1 MPTDG
6 SPRLP
11 PKGRNITVKRNRNR
25 SRKRQ
30 ETIQVWTYDQ
40 ARRVLP
46 YVASIMRS
54 LREHRLEAQQQDRM
68 AQRLAK
74 QPRRAN
80 RTAILAHTAAV
91 QAAKEAEECFHEALE
106 ELHILDVYC
115 LDPVAGLAL
124 IPFAMDNRLAWFVF
138 DLFDPSDPIRFWRYH
153 QDPLEA
159 RRPIAE
165 AHAGPPENRTVV

>member
-1 MPTDG
+1 
-6 SPRLP
+6 
-11 PKGRNITVKRNRNR
+11 VKRNRNG

-54 LREHRLEAQQQDRM
+54 LREQCLEARQ
-68 AQRLAK
+68 QRLTA
-74 QPRRAN
+74 RRLAE
-80 RTAILAHTAAV
+80 RPGRPERAAILAHSAAV
-91 QAAKEAEECFHEALE
+91 QAAQDAEERFHEALD
-106 ELHILDVYC
+106 ELHTLDVYC

-124 IPFAMDNRLAWFVF
+124 IPFAKDNRLAWFVF
-138 DLFDPSDPIRFWRYH
+138 DLFDQSDPLRSWRYH
-153 QDPLEA
+153 QDPLET

-165 AHAGPPENRTVV
+165 ALAGPPDHWTVV

>member
-1 MPTDG
+1 
-6 SPRLP
+6 
-11 PKGRNITVKRNRNR
+11 VKRNRHG

-54 LREHRLEAQQQDRM
+54 LRDHCLEAQQHHLT
-68 AQRLAK
+68 AHRLAK
-74 QPRRAN
+74 RPGRPN
-80 RTAILAHTAAV
+80 RTAILALTGAV
-91 QAAKEAEECFHEALE
+91 ETAKEAEERFHQALD
-106 ELHILDVYC
+106 ELHTLDVYC

-124 IPFAMDNRLAWFVF
+124 IPFAKEDRLAWFVF
-138 DLFDPSDPIRFWRYH
+138 DLFDQSDSLRFWRYH
-153 QDPLEA
+153 QDPLEQ

-165 AHAGPPENRTVV
+165 ALAGPPDNRNVV